1 MKRSAID
8 ATDFPRCPNCGSTT
22 WSPIYRGAVRDGA
35 FGRSTQGTVARCE
48 GCGVDR
54 LAESLCLKPAAYRGN
69 YRHHV
74 GQSHDLNEHY
84 ATHDEL
90 ARFTIDTIW
99 PDSLRGEVVADVGCG
114 GGSLLD
120 HVCGLPAEM
129 IAIDPD
135 EGFAKSL
142 QQRGYRWYADVS
154 AAAADWKSKVDVAFS
169 IQVIEHVDDPH
180 VFLEGMRELLNDEGT
195 LVLSTPN
202 RADILMDLLPQDFQS
217 FFYRTQHR
225 WYYDAVSLSDVA
237 TRAGLKVQ
245 EVRYVHRYG
254 MANAL
259 LWLRD
264 RKPSGRTG
272 IGTIDRFGDAMW
284 RNWLE
289 SIGRAD
295 NLYVLLKRA

>member
-1 MKRSAID
+1 MKPGAID
-8 ATDFPRCPNCGSTT
+8 ATNFPRCPNCGGTT
-22 WSPIYRGAVRDGA
+22 WSPIYQGAVRDGA
-35 FGRSTQGTVARCE
+35 FGRSKQGTVARCD
-48 GCGVDR
+48 GCAVDR
-54 LAESLCLKPAAYRGN
+54 LAESLCLKPEAYRGD

-74 GQSHDLNEHY
+74 GQSHDLDKHY

-99 PDSLRGEVVADVGCG
+99 PDSLREEVVADVGCG

-120 HVCGLPAEM
+120 HVRGLPAEM

-135 EGFAKSL
+135 ECFAASL
-142 QQRGYRWYADVS
+142 QQRGYRWYTDAS
-154 AAAADWKSKVDVAFS
+154 TAAADWKGKVDVAFS
-169 IQVIEHVDDPH
+169 IQVIEHVDNPH
-180 VFLEGMRELLNDEGT
+180 IFLEGIRDLLSDEGT

-202 RADILMDLLPQDFQS
+202 RADILMDLLPQEFQS

-225 WYYDAVSLSDVA
+225 WYYDAASLSDAA

-245 EVRYVHRYG
+245 EVRHVHRYG

-264 RKPSGRTG
+264 RKPSGRTA
-272 IGTIDRFGDAMW
+272 IGMIDRFADTMW
-284 RNWLE
+284 RTWLE